1 LIEWRVNRVVIQKNS
16 QGESMQLR
24 LLDAEAERVVNLAI
38 KVQAR
43 WWRLKSLC
51 TLCEGKGKAAVRKD
65 IRPREQR
72 VC

>member
-1 LIEWRVNRVVIQKNS
+1 
-16 QGESMQLR
+16 MQLR
-24 LLDAEAERVVNLAI
+24 LQFDAEAERVVNLAI